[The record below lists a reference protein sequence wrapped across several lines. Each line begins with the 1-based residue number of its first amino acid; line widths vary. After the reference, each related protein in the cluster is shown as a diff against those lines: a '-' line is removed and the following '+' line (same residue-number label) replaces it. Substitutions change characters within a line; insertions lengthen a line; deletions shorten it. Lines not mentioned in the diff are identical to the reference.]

1 MKIVKNIF
9 NYFLITFFWCGLLYS
24 LFWIKKPEANCN
36 LFIPAST
43 TNVIQ
48 IKPKAL
54 ITEMLP
60 DIYLKNKDIALINSI
75 HSYLF
80 SGKKAS
86 TETLFYFNLNYPIYL
101 VHCKLNNQSTWL
113 LKGKPNG
120 TSFSKKPSKYI
131 YSKKGNELYANL
143 DGTFSANNRE
153 QLKKEIFTDPIR
165 LLITNESLSAYSISN
180 GKLKNKYIPQFIDN
194 KISILTSGEN
204 IKKRKILINQPNSF
218 HLSTDFIEKIN
229 LPKSITEY
237 DYLTDNLIGF
247 SINYYGAESNAKTD
261 FLSPVPKFESI
272 LSFKRT
278 FLIDSLQ
285 KRILLHFGNE
295 AKTYPG
301 KIEFYEQNYYF
312 HQIDSATIYI
322 GSYGYQSTKIK
333 LANQS
338 FQMTGEPKY
347 LTQIKNLGLWG
358 TLLNLIPSY
367 SSSDYFFKT
376 IKTIEKQEG
385 TNNTTIQ
392 ISFKPRTIPRIE
404 LIRLFLALNS

>member
-1 MKIVKNIF
+1 
-9 NYFLITFFWCGLLYS
+9 
-24 LFWIKKPEANCN
+24 
-36 LFIPAST
+36 
-43 TNVIQ
+43 
-48 IKPKAL
+48 
-54 ITEMLP
+54 
-60 DIYLKNKDIALINSI
+60 
-75 HSYLF
+75 
-80 SGKKAS
+80 
-86 TETLFYFNLNYPIYL
+86 
-101 VHCKLNNQSTWL
+101 VHCKLNKQSTWL
-113 LKGKPNG
+113 LKGKPKG

-131 YSKKGNELYANL
+131 YSKKSNDLYAIL
-143 DGTFSANNRE
+143 DGTFSADKRE
-153 QLKKEIFTDPIR
+153 QVKKEIFADPIR
-165 LLITNESLSAYSISN
+165 LMITNESLSAYSISN
-180 GKLKNKYIPQFIDN
+180 GKLKNKYIPQFMDN

-204 IKKRKILINQPNSF
+204 IKKRKILINKPNSF

-247 SINYYGAESNAKTD
+247 SLNYYGAESNAKTD

-272 LSFKRT
+272 LSFKKS

-301 KIEFYEQNYYF
+301 KIEFYEQYYYF
-312 HQIDSATIYI
+312 HQIDSATVYI
-322 GSYGYQSTKIK
+322 GSYSYKSTKIE

-376 IKTIEKQEG
+376 IKTIENQEG
-385 TNNTTIQ
+385 ENNTTIQ
-392 ISFKPRTIPRIE
+392 ISFKPKTIPRIE

>member
-1 MKIVKNIF
+1 
-9 NYFLITFFWCGLLYS
+9 
-24 LFWIKKPEANCN
+24 
-36 LFIPAST
+36 
-43 TNVIQ
+43 
-48 IKPKAL
+48 
-54 ITEMLP
+54 
-60 DIYLKNKDIALINSI
+60 
-75 HSYLF
+75 
-80 SGKKAS
+80 
-86 TETLFYFNLNYPIYL
+86 
-101 VHCKLNNQSTWL
+101 VHCKLNKQSTWL

-131 YSKKGNELYANL
+131 YSKKSNDLYAIL
-143 DGTFSANNRE
+143 DGTFSADKRE
-153 QLKKEIFTDPIR
+153 QLKKEIFADPIH
-165 LLITNESLSAYSISN
+165 LMITNESLSAYSISN
-180 GKLKNKYIPQFIDN
+180 GKLKNKYIPQFTDN
-194 KISILTSGEN
+194 KISILTSGEK
-204 IKKRKILINQPNSF
+204 IKKRKILINKPNSF

-247 SINYYGAESNAKTD
+247 SLNYYGAESNAKTD

-272 LSFKRT
+272 LSFKKS

-285 KRILLHFGNE
+285 NRILVHFGKE

-312 HQIDSATIYI
+312 HQIDSATVYI
-322 GSYGYQSTKIK
+322 GSYSYKPTKIE

-376 IKTIEKQEG
+376 IKKIEKENG
-385 TNNTTIQ
+385 TNNTTIK
-392 ISFKPRTIPRIE
+392 ISFKPKTIPRIE

>member
-9 NYFLITFFWCGLLYS
+9 NYFLITFFWCGLLYC
-24 LFWIKKPEANCN
+24 LFWIKRIEPNCN
-36 LFIPAST
+36 VDIPSST

-54 ITEMLP
+54 ITELLP
-60 DIYLKNKDIALINSI
+60 DIYLKNKDIGLINSI

-80 SGKKAS
+80 SGKIS
-86 TETLFYFNLNYPIYL
+86 TTETLFYFDLNYPIYL
-101 VHCKLNNQSTWL
+101 VHCKLNKQSTWL

-131 YSKKGNELYANL
+131 YSKKSNDLYAIL
-143 DGTFSANNRE
+143 DGTFSADKRE
-153 QLKKEIFTDPIR
+153 QLKKEIFADPIH
-165 LLITNESLSAYSISN
+165 LMITNESLSAYSISN
-180 GKLKNKYIPQFIDN
+180 GKLKNKYIPQFTDN
-194 KISILTSGEN
+194 KISILTSGEK
-204 IKKRKILINQPNSF
+204 IKKRKILINKPNSF

-247 SINYYGAESNAKTD
+247 SLNYYGAESNAKTD

-272 LSFKRT
+272 LSFKKS

-285 KRILLHFGNE
+285 NRILVHFGKE

-312 HQIDSATIYI
+312 HQIDSATVYI
-322 GSYGYQSTKIK
+322 GSYSYKPTKIE

-376 IKTIEKQEG
+376 IKKIEKENG
-385 TNNTTIQ
+385 TNNTTIK
-392 ISFKPRTIPRIE
+392 ISFKPKTIPRIE
-404 LIRLFLALNS
+404 IIRLFLALNS

>member
-9 NYFLITFFWCGLLYS
+9 NYFLIAFFWCGLLYC
-24 LFWIKKPEANCN
+24 LFWIKRIEPNCN
-36 LFIPAST
+36 INIPAST

-54 ITEMLP
+54 ITELLP
-60 DIYLKNKDIALINSI
+60 DIYLKNKDIGLINSI

-80 SGKKAS
+80 SGKIS
-86 TETLFYFNLNYPIYL
+86 TTETLFYFDLNYPIYL
-101 VHCKLNNQSTWL
+101 VHCKLNKQSTWL
-113 LKGKPNG
+113 LKGKPKG

-131 YSKKGNELYANL
+131 YSKKSNDLYAIL
-143 DGTFSANNRE
+143 DGTFSADKRE
-153 QLKKEIFTDPIR
+153 QLKKEIFADPIH
-165 LLITNESLSAYSISN
+165 LMITNESLSAYSISN
-180 GKLKNKYIPQFIDN
+180 GKLKNKYIPQFTDN
-194 KISILTSGEN
+194 KISILTSGEK
-204 IKKRKILINQPNSF
+204 IKKRKILINKPNSF

-247 SINYYGAESNAKTD
+247 SLNYYGAESNAKTD

-272 LSFKRT
+272 LSFKKS

-285 KRILLHFGNE
+285 NRILVHFGKE
-295 AKTYPG
+295 AKTYLG

-312 HQIDSATIYI
+312 HQIDSATVYI
-322 GSYGYQSTKIK
+322 GSYSYKPTKIE

-376 IKTIEKQEG
+376 IKKIEKENG
-385 TNNTTIQ
+385 TNNTTIK
-392 ISFKPRTIPRIE
+392 ISFKPKTIPRIE

>member
-1 MKIVKNIF
+1 MKIIKNIF
-9 NYFLITFFWCGLLYS
+9 NYFLIAFFWCGLLYC
-24 LFWIKKPEANCN
+24 LFWIKRIEPNCN
-36 LFIPAST
+36 INIPAST

-54 ITEMLP
+54 ITELLP
-60 DIYLKNKDIALINSI
+60 DIYLKNKDIGLINSI

-80 SGKKAS
+80 SGKIS
-86 TETLFYFNLNYPIYL
+86 TTETLFYFDLNYPIYL
-101 VHCKLNNQSTWL
+101 VHCKLNKQSTWL

-131 YSKKGNELYANL
+131 YSKKSNDLYAIL
-143 DGTFSANNRE
+143 DGTFSADKRE
-153 QLKKEIFTDPIR
+153 QLKKEIFADPIR
-165 LLITNESLSAYSISN
+165 LMITNESLSAYSISN
-180 GKLKNKYIPQFIDN
+180 GKLKNKYIPQFTDN
-194 KISILTSGEN
+194 KISILTSGEK
-204 IKKRKILINQPNSF
+204 IKKRKILINKPNSF

-247 SINYYGAESNAKTD
+247 SLNYYGAESNAKTD

-272 LSFKRT
+272 LSFKKS

-285 KRILLHFGNE
+285 NRILVHFGKE
-295 AKTYPG
+295 AKTYLG

-312 HQIDSATIYI
+312 HQIDSATVYI
-322 GSYGYQSTKIK
+322 GSYSYKPTKIE

-376 IKTIEKQEG
+376 IKKIEKENG
-385 TNNTTIQ
+385 TNNTTIK
-392 ISFKPRTIPRIE
+392 ISFKPKTIPRIE

>member
-1 MKIVKNIF
+1 MKIIKNIF
-9 NYFLITFFWCGLLYS
+9 NYFLIAFFWCGLLYC
-24 LFWIKKPEANCN
+24 LFWIKRIEPNCN
-36 LFIPAST
+36 INIPAST

-54 ITEMLP
+54 ITELLP
-60 DIYLKNKDIALINSI
+60 DIYLKNKDIGLINSI

-80 SGKKAS
+80 SGKIS
-86 TETLFYFNLNYPIYL
+86 TTETLFYFDLNYPIYL
-101 VHCKLNNQSTWL
+101 VHCKLNKQSTWL

-131 YSKKGNELYANL
+131 YSKKSNDLYAIL
-143 DGTFSANNRE
+143 DGTFSADKRE
-153 QLKKEIFTDPIR
+153 QLKKEIFADPIR
-165 LLITNESLSAYSISN
+165 LMITNESLSAYSISN
-180 GKLKNKYIPQFIDN
+180 GKLKNKYIPQFTDN
-194 KISILTSGEN
+194 KISILTSGEK
-204 IKKRKILINQPNSF
+204 IKKRKILINKPNSF

-247 SINYYGAESNAKTD
+247 SLNYYGAESNAKTD

-272 LSFKRT
+272 LSFKKS

-285 KRILLHFGNE
+285 NRILVHFGKE
-295 AKTYPG
+295 AKTYLG

-312 HQIDSATIYI
+312 HQIDSATVYI
-322 GSYGYQSTKIK
+322 GSYSYKPTKIE

-376 IKTIEKQEG
+376 IKKIEKENG
-385 TNNTTIQ
+385 TNNTTIK
-392 ISFKPRTIPRIE
+392 ISFKPKTIPRIE
-404 LIRLFLALNS
+404 IIRLFLALNS